1 MKKIVKVFVLTS
13 ILLTTNIYAS
23 LDVKPLVKKVVQP
36 TTNSSTEW
44 TWQNIINLPKD
55 EFGSA
60 VPTFDKQAKSYT
72 LSRSLK
78 SNNSLID
85 YSISGYGSKTSP
97 IAIQFSSYT
106 SGYDEEAKQLFKLS
120 DIVNREEVSKLKSNC
135 TLKNAYFGNGKG
147 EAVGAVNSNVTQTI
161 YKWNRPNASALYIA
175 EQQSEGSVITGSFN
189 HSLTNE
195 YLIARSTNDL
205 AKAMSQL
212 KWNYNQKSKK
222 VNCNFG

>member
-1 MKKIVKVFVLTS
+1 MKKNVKVSLLTS
-13 ILLTTNIYAS
+13 ILITTNVYAG
-23 LDVKPLVKKVVQP
+23 LNVQPLLKKFVQP
-36 TTNSSTEW
+36 TNNSTEW
-44 TWQNIINLPKD
+44 SWQNIINLPKD
-55 EFGSA
+55 EFDSDI
-60 VPTFDKQAKSYT
+60 PKFDKQTKSYT
-72 LSRSLK
+72 ISRTLK
-78 SNNSLID
+78 SNNSLIN
-85 YSISGYGSKTSP
+85 YSVIAYGSKTAP
-97 IAIQFSSYT
+97 NTIQFSSYT

-120 DIVNREEVSKLKSNC
+120 DIVNRQEVSKLRSNC
-135 TLKNAYFGNGKG
+135 TLKDANFGNGKG
-147 EAVGAVNSNVTQTI
+147 EAEGAVNSNVTQTI